1 MAELERRALSAPAV
15 GQPARWVSA
24 AETASSSA
32 PATARRCAPSNF
44 RCRALR
50 PARDAARPL
59 RSISATAD
67 DFHLVR
73 PAAQCVSRVARH
85 IMPSVKRAITV
96 HGGGRGFR
104 RKFHPGPGQHVNPGR
119 KAQVTRA
126 ARRRGHDRTRQ
137 TTRQSTLN
145 ALKVR
150 ARARRGLLEEWNYV
164 ESTAQGLS
172 PAAVNRL
179 RARVGALSRA
189 MTGRCD
195 DDWKAEKPAAAV
207 MKAQR
212 AAAKRIL
219 EYRRRGASSS
229 IERGIMAEAAAA
241 FDDDDDGAGGSG
253 AAAGGSG
260 AAAGGSG
267 ARRAAAGPLGLDPPW
282 TSSRLRAGVRG
293 RAVQLGRLCDRPRAL
308 RELEAQPPPRRG
320 RRGRRAPLR
329 PPGFPPGAAAAAA
342 SRRPWLAARRRR
354 RRGSAARRRR
364 RSGRRR
370 GSRSSRGRRRCA
382 GFAK

>member
-1 MAELERRALSAPAV
+1 MGLRGRD
-15 GQPARWVSA
+15 GII
-24 AETASSSA
+24 
-32 PATARRCAPSNF
+32 
-44 RCRALR
+44 LR
-50 PARDAARPL
+50 PGYRTAM
-59 RSISATAD
+59 RSIELPMPVLFDQHVMRLGHYKRAFPPTR
-67 DFHLVR
+67 LNVLPR
-73 PAAQCVSRVARH
+73 GH

-241 FDDDDDGAGGSG
+241 FDDDDDGAGG
-253 AAAGGSG
+253 GG
-260 AAAGGSG
+260 GG
-267 ARRAAAGPLGLDPPW
+267 
-282 TSSRLRAGVRG
+282 
-293 RAVQLGRLCDRPRAL
+293 
-308 RELEAQPPPRRG
+308 G
-320 RRGRRAPLR
+320 RR
-329 PPGFPPGAAAAAA
+329 
-342 SRRPWLAARRRR
+342 
-354 RRGSAARRRR
+354 
-364 RSGRRR
+364 
-370 GSRSSRGRRRCA
+370 
-382 GFAK
+382 